1 MDRVS
6 CEHCGSPTR
15 VESLWVCPFDECG
28 STAELCPACYEDHVS
43 DHGADVWRGHDDEGQ
58 P

>member
-6 CEHCGSPTR
+6 CEHCGTPTR

-28 STAELCPACYEDHVS
+28 STAELCPACYEDHLS
-43 DHGADVWRGHDDEGQ
+43 DHAPSYTDDDDESQ